1 MLAERQDRLR
11 KVAAIF
17 QAFDTDRDAKLNR
30 AELTTLI
37 QQCNPGVLFSE
48 VQLDAITR
56 EVARLQS
63 LSKIYATVASPQ
75 RGSASAETDAKPVII
90 ADHSAQNY

>member
-1 MLAERQDRLR
+1 MLAERQGRLH
-11 KVAAIF
+11 KVATIF
-17 QAFDTDRDAKLNR
+17 EAFDADRDAKLNR

-56 EVARLQS
+56 EVSDSGHCQESTQLPRDRRLALHQPKLTQS
-63 LSKIYATVASPQ
+63 
-75 RGSASAETDAKPVII
+75 R
-90 ADHSAQNY
+90 